1 MFKLD
6 TEMPDVSLGDLYSL
20 LGEKDVRIFQLE
32 KALSRI
38 EDANKPEIL
47 TKKDPFKKDK

>member
-6 TEMPDVSLGDLYSL
+6 TPLPDISLGEMFSL
-20 LGEKDVRIFQLE
+20 LGEKDCRIYQLE
-32 KALSRI
+32 KQLSLM
-38 EDANKPEIL
+38 EQAAKPEIL